1 MKMRRK
7 NSRPQKPRRR
17 YNLGVKRLHFEEFSH
32 GLQIVSVFA
41 ENVFDLLVGRIR
53 YCGKVTEASDI
64 YKAVFSEH
72 THINRHWRTVD
83 YASTASLTSV
93 GIPSDLAKSFVEP
106 SGMNPSGISLP
117 SFITPATVSFKVPS
131 PPTQTIKSKPAPLE
145 SVMSYAFL
153 FFCVQQAVTLYP
165 ASQNGLSFSSYT
177 VLPFFCG
184 NRIYNKQKLFSF
196 ILCHNG
202 YPCEC

>member
-1 MKMRRK
+1 MTFWLAEYDIAVKL
-7 NSRPQKPRRR
+7 PKPAT
-17 YNLGVKRLHFEEFSH
+17 YIKLSFPNTPISTGIGVPLIMAF
-32 GLQIVSVFA
+32 
-41 ENVFDLLVGRIR
+41 
-53 YCGKVTEASDI
+53 
-64 YKAVFSEH
+64 
-72 THINRHWRTVD
+72 
-83 YASTASLTSV
+83 TASLTSV

-165 ASQNGLSFSSYT
+165 ASSKRFIIFIIYRFAIFLPETGFTISKSFLALSSAIMVTLANVKIRVFLQCILQGL
-177 VLPFFCG
+177 
-184 NRIYNKQKLFSF
+184 K
-196 ILCHNG
+196 
-202 YPCEC
+202 